1 MRQMREIEKDIWL
14 SDNYAVSGQLAVADN
29 HAITRGHRESDKK
42 SMAYYFTAI
51 MATGLIGFSA
61 LAYAV
66 CSGLFLHFLEI
77 TA

>member
-1 MRQMREIEKDIWL
+1 MRRMREIEKDIWL

-42 SMAYYFTAI
+42 SMAYFTAI